1 MTNFAQLQPEVILA
15 YLYDGG
21 FSGFYVGKTW

>member
-1 MTNFAQLQPEVILA
+1 MANFAQLQPEVILA

-21 FSGFYVGKTW
+21 FSGFYVGKT